1 MFRTVISLAAAALL
15 FGTVAHAQTPAKI
28 DLLTENFPPYNM
40 ADDGKNFARDEH
52 ITGIAADSVREMFK
66 RAGIEYTLTLRF
78 PGSASMAWRW
88 SSPTTGYS

>member
-52 ITGIAADSVREMFK
+52 ITALPPTACARCSSV
-66 RAGIEYTLTLRF
+66 T
-78 PGSASMAWRW
+78 ASSTR
-88 SSPTTGYS
+88 